1 MQLGTV
7 EKEETTDG
15 EVLNMPWSGQARTW
29 QAGDYTSTQ
38 NNNCIRAENE
48 VITVVLY
55 DRLQDRLVGNR
66 LPNNMFYAS
75 L

>member
-1 MQLGTV
+1 MSTMSWACMQLGAV

-38 NNNCIRAENE
+38 KQQ
-48 VITVVLY
+48 LH
-55 DRLQDRLVGNR
+55 
-66 LPNNMFYAS
+66 
-75 L
+75 